1 MWTYIARR
9 LLVMIPT
16 LFGVTVVSFVIMQ
29 LAPGDPVQAKLG
41 SGGAQGASGQN
52 REAYLIQKRDLKLDR
67 PLLVNYRYYVD
78 YSEEVRLA
86 ARYMAMPTEELA
98 AELAELARNPQAEGN
113 AARVNFI
120 RSLKP
125 ANFKIRFQPPDLTD
139 EQLAASGLTRQE
151 WQQRVDELRRTL
163 AEAIRGLLVPWCED
177 VGIHGV
183 PPAVDLLRRE
193 DVPIEL
199 KAGATQCLASM
210 IPSPFVYTLSREPE
224 PGDVTRVR
232 ATWQLLWDQE
242 RGKYPPLD
250 PDRRAVLEKRLQELV
265 AMSRTDMFKAI
276 QSDEFTADDVP
287 FFVEVVLGDAPR
299 EQKAVSA
306 EFARLYVSRRI
317 QLSVAAGAPAEQ
329 IESVANNWVAY
340 YDATRDQYEF
350 GPLAKAGYFLV
361 DTQYGHMVW
370 RLATFR
376 FGRSTLRTREPV
388 SEKLWNSAVVSVPL
402 MLMAQLIIYIIAVPA
417 GVVAAANRSG
427 WIDRSTSLTLFFL
440 YSVPPFVAAM
450 LFLLYF
456 AYGDYVKWFPME
468 RLHSP
473 GADRW
478 LNEPFGFLRYTLDYL
493 WHAALPVICLSLFNL
508 AGLAMYGRN
517 AMLDVLDQDYIR
529 TARAKGVSSMKVI
542 VKHALRNALI
552 PFITLFASFLPGL
565 LGGSVLIE
573 FLFNIPGMGR
583 LGFSSILLKDFP
595 TLMALIYVEA
605 IIVMLSILMTD
616 LLYVLVDPRI
626 SFEGR
631 GGSA

>member
-29 LAPGDPVQAKLG
+29 LAPGDPLQAKLG
-41 SGGAQGASGQN
+41 SGGSQVASGQN
-52 REAYLIQKRDLKLDR
+52 REAYLIQKRDLKLDK
-67 PLLVNYRYYVD
+67 PLLVNYRYFAD

-86 ARYMAMPTEELA
+86 ARYVAMPTGELA
-98 AELAELARNPQAEGN
+98 AELAELARDPQAEGN
-113 AARVNFI
+113 AARVRFI

-125 ANFKIRFQPPDLTD
+125 ANFKIRFQPPELTD

-151 WQQRVDELRRTL
+151 WQQRVEERRRTL
-163 AEAIRGLLVPWCED
+163 AEAIHGLLVPWCED

-183 PPAVDLLRRE
+183 PAAVDLLRRD
-193 DVPIEL
+193 DVPNEL

-224 PGDVTRVR
+224 PGDVARVR
-232 ATWQLLWDQE
+232 ATWKLLWDQE
-242 RGKYPPLD
+242 GHKFPPLD
-250 PDRRAVLEKRLQELV
+250 PDRRAALEKRLPELV
-265 AMSRTDMFKAI
+265 AMSRYDMFVAI
-276 QSDEFTADDVP
+276 QSDEFSADDVP
-287 FFVEVVLGDAPR
+287 FFVEVLLGDAPR
-299 EQKAVSA
+299 EQKAVAA
-306 EFARLYVSRRI
+306 EFARLVVSRRI
-317 QLSVAAGAPAEQ
+317 QLSVATGAPAE
-329 IESVANNWVAY
+329 EVTAVANNWVSY
-340 YDATRDQYEF
+340 FDATREDYEF

-370 RLATFR
+370 RLVTFR
-376 FGRSTLRTREPV
+376 FGRSTLRSREPV
-388 SEKLWNSAVVSVPL
+388 SEKLWNAAVVSVPL
-402 MLMAQLIIYIIAVPA
+402 MLMAQLVIYVIAIPA

-427 WIDRSTSLTLFFL
+427 WVDRSTSLTLFFL

-450 LFLLYF
+450 MFLLFF

-478 LNEPFGFLRYTLDYL
+478 RDESLGFAWYSLDYL
-493 WHAALPVICLSLFNL
+493 WHATLPVICLSLFNL

-573 FLFNIPGMGR
+573 YLFNIPGMGR

-595 TLMALIYVEA
+595 TLMALIYVDA
-605 IIVMLSILMTD
+605 IIVMFSILMTD

>member
-1 MWTYIARR
+1 
-9 LLVMIPT
+9 MIPT

-67 PLLVNYRYYVD
+67 PILLNYRYFVD
-78 YSEEVRLA
+78 YSAEVRLA
-86 ARYMAMPTEELA
+86 ARYMAMPADELA
-98 AELAELARNPQAEGN
+98 AELAELARNPEAREN
-113 AARVNFI
+113 APRVNFI
-120 RSLKP
+120 RSLRP
-125 ANFKIRFQPPDLTD
+125 ASFKDRFRPPDLSD

-151 WQQRVDELRRTL
+151 WQQRVDERRHTL
-163 AEAIRGLLVPWCED
+163 ADAIKGLLVPWCED

-183 PPAVDLLRRE
+183 PPAVDLLRQG
-193 DVPIEL
+193 DLPKEL
-199 KAGATQCLASM
+199 KAGATLCLASM

-232 ATWQLLWDQE
+232 ATWQILWDQE
-242 RGKYPPLD
+242 KGKYPPLD
-250 PDRRAVLEKRLQELV
+250 ADRRAALEKRLPELV
-265 AMSRTDMFKAI
+265 AMPRTELFQAI
-276 QSDEFTADDVP
+276 QSEEFSADDVP

-299 EQKAVSA
+299 ENKAVAA
-306 EFARLYVSRRI
+306 EFARLYVSARI
-317 QLSVAAGAPAEQ
+317 QLSVGASASADVVQ
-329 IESVANNWVAY
+329 SVADNWVSY
-340 YDATRDQYEF
+340 YDATRGEYEF

-370 RLATFR
+370 RLVTFR

-388 SEKLWNSAVVSVPL
+388 SEKLWNAAVVSVPL
-402 MLMAQLIIYIIAVPA
+402 MLMAQLVIYIIAVPA
-417 GVVAAANRSG
+417 GVVAAANRNT

-440 YSVPPFVAAM
+440 YSVPGFVAAM
-450 LFLLYF
+450 LCLLYF
-456 AYGDYVKWFPME
+456 AYGDYLKWFPME

-473 GADRW
+473 GAERW
-478 LNEPFGFLRYTLDYL
+478 MDEPFGFLPYYGDYL
-493 WHAALPVICLSLFNL
+493 WHATLPVICLSLFNL

-529 TARAKGVSSMKVI
+529 TARAKGVSSMRVI
-542 VKHALRNALI
+542 AKHALRNALI

-573 FLFNIPGMGR
+573 VLFNVPGMGR
-583 LGFSSILLKDFP
+583 IGYSSILLKDFP

>member
-1 MWTYIARR
+1 
-9 LLVMIPT
+9 MIPT

-41 SGGAQGASGQN
+41 SGGAQAASGQN

-67 PLLVNYRYYVD
+67 PLLLNYRYFGE
-78 YSEEVRLA
+78 YSDEVRLA
-86 ARYMAMPTEELA
+86 ARYMAMPTDELA
-98 AELAELARNPQAEGN
+98 AELAELARDPQAPGN
-113 AARVNFI
+113 APRVKFI

-125 ANFKIRFQPPDLTD
+125 GNFKVRFQPPDLSD

-151 WQQRVDELRRTL
+151 WQQRVDERRRTL
-163 AEAIRGLLVPWCED
+163 AEAIHGLLVPWCED

-183 PPAVDLLRRE
+183 PPAVDLLRQS
-193 DVPIEL
+193 DAPKEL
-199 KAGATQCLASM
+199 KAGATRCLASM
-210 IPSPFVYTLSREPE
+210 IPSPFVYTLAREPE
-224 PGDVTRVR
+224 LGDVTRVR
-232 ATWQLLWDQE
+232 ATWQLLWAQE
-242 RGKYPPLD
+242 KGKFTPLD
-250 PDRRAVLEKRLQELV
+250 PDRRAALEKRLQELV
-265 AMSRTDMFKAI
+265 AMSRTEMFQAI
-276 QSDEFTADDVP
+276 QSNEFSADDVP
-287 FFVEVVLGDAPR
+287 FFVEVLLGDAPR
-299 EQKAVSA
+299 EKKAVAA
-306 EFARLYVSRRI
+306 EFARLYVSARI
-317 QLSVAAGAPAEQ
+317 QLSVGAGAPSDVVQ
-329 IESVANNWVAY
+329 SVADNWVAY
-340 YDATRDQYEF
+340 YEATRDQYEF
-350 GPLAKAGYFLV
+350 GTLAKAGYFLV

-370 RLATFR
+370 RLVTFQ

-388 SEKLWNSAVVSVPL
+388 SQKLWDGAVISVPL
-402 MLMAQLIIYIIAVPA
+402 MLMAQLVIYIIAVPA
-417 GVVAAANRSG
+417 GVVAAANRNG

-450 LFLLYF
+450 LFLLFF
-456 AYGDYVKWFPME
+456 AYGDYMKWFPME

-473 GADRW
+473 GAERW
-478 LNEPFGFLRYTLDYL
+478 LEEPLGFIRYTFDYL
-493 WHAALPVICLSLFNL
+493 WHATLPVICLSLFNL

-529 TARAKGVSSMKVI
+529 TARAKGVSSVRVI
-542 VKHALRNALI
+542 LKHALRNALI

-573 FLFNIPGMGR
+573 YLFNIPGMGR